1 MEQTKNTMIST
12 VNTLVNYTTNVTD
25 QSQQQMSGVVDTF
38 AGLMGT
44 VVGNFRQ
51 LSNGYAA
58 QLRAAMAEK
67 ATNTFSGNAM
77 LRASTLMRFQVYQDL
92 GILNFSVTP
101 WDPIGP
107 DDCMF
112 LGTVCAALLD
122 EDRLGMTLTS
132 GRYYICTPLGASISV
147 LSKNGS
153 FYNEDLVTWL
163 SYNATVPASAR
174 KPIKQR
180 CMSELPDVV
189 QRVGQNC
196 PQSQNCQCGNDQRCN
211 AWYSVHVNDTSPSLY
226 TGESVQ
232 MLVPMSFSL
241 VNTSS
246 PTPSLLAVVSDI
258 IASPMMEAYLSTL
271 GASPSTVVAI
281 VFNNS
286 KLIVAGYLGRKCA
299 ANETAPGDPSLP
311 PVSVLRSCDPGLRWA
326 GQWLAENRF
335 TINAWVSMEHAEA
348 VWDIFPITF
357 NNFFIVGTLLSEINA
372 AVDATNAQA
381 TSKLNAVRAEQLSQ
395 VAASGAATRAYVTT
409 LGAQNIATTQAM
421 EASFVAQLKG
431 LENASRA
438 VLASSQQSSTAHVQK
453 LTEEQTVQIN
463 AIQSKN
469 LDVMAMTT
477 GWTIAVV
484 VAILLVV
491 LCFSAWGTINV
502 TRTLTG
508 IIDLMEDVA
517 EMKVE
522 NLEVPQNSGVR
533 EVARIQAVFQVLI
546 RRLAEYKSY
555 IPAGLFEHGEPDAAG
570 NESGLDGRADGLRG
584 SISDR
589 SSQLPEVSQKEHK
602 PPPIVAQD
610 DGAIRKVGAL
620 GKAGRTSGP
629 VMKDVAVLS
638 VNVMGFIDVLKN
650 ANEGT
655 SKGIFN
661 DYVALVHTAASHGRG
676 NIDCI
681 LGDQIFVTFN
691 AHIPCS
697 DPAGSAVASALEMQ
711 RLLHTVRERLRFQIG
726 ISFGHVLS
734 GSVGYTKF
742 RSMAT
747 LGNPMK
753 VASMVSQ
760 MSGFESSAVLVDA
773 SVEEKMKY
781 VYDLRPVAMVHFP
794 QLRTLSGN
802 VPPNRFIFLV
812 QANRHLEEDE
822 WLYQVEKISPHSE
835 WQRAFEQVAA
845 AGTVE
850 EGRILLEKFL
860 AGHPQDTV
868 ALRLKDRLAT
878 WSPGIGQALWDRSE
892 HHYD

>member
-1 MEQTKNTMIST
+1 
-12 VNTLVNYTTNVTD
+12 
-25 QSQQQMSGVVDTF
+25 
-38 AGLMGT
+38 
-44 VVGNFRQ
+44 
-51 LSNGYAA
+51 
-58 QLRAAMAEK
+58 MAEK

-463 AIQSKN
+463 GIQSKN
-469 LDVMAMTT
+469 LHMMSITT

-484 VAILLVV
+484 VTILLVV
-491 LCFSAWGTINV
+491 LYFSAWGTINV

-697 DPAGSAVASALEMQ
+697 DPAGSAVAVAFEVRRQ
-711 RLLHTVRERLRFQIG
+711 LLLKVGSTLKFQMG
-726 ISFGHVLS
+726 ASFGRVFAS
-734 GSVGYTKF
+734 SVGYTKF
-742 RSMAT
+742 KSMVT
-747 LGNPMK
+747 VGCPVK
-753 VASMVSQ
+753 VASMLSHMPQFENGTILVNARLEERVKFTYTLCPVELAHTAHVKSFTDAVSKSQ
-760 MSGFESSAVLVDA
+760 VIFAVL
-773 SVEEKMKY
+773 SEK
-781 VYDLRPVAMVHFP
+781 
-794 QLRTLSGN
+794 
-802 VPPNRFIFLV
+802 
-812 QANRHLEEDE
+812 HLQEDE
-822 WLYQVEKISPHSE
+822 WLYQINANEDGETINWASTFSKL
-835 WQRAFEQVAA
+835 VAA
-845 AGTVE
+845 CSMQ
-850 EGRILLEKFL
+850 EGRSLLERYL
-860 AGHPQDTV
+860 VDHPDDGL
-868 ALRLKDRLAT
+868 ALRLRDRLPL
-878 WSPGIGQALWDRSE
+878 WVPGLGIPL
-892 HHYD
+892 

>member
-546 RRLAEYKSY
+546 HRLAEYKSY
-555 IPAGLFEHGEPDAAG
+555 IPAGLFEQEEPDAAVKE
-570 NESGLDGRADGLRG
+570 NELHGGADSERE
-584 SISDR
+584 SISIHGSTR
-589 SSQLPEVSQKEHK
+589 HLSEVSHEEHR
-602 PPPIVAQD
+602 PSCRLSVVQNRSICSINV
-610 DGAIRKVGAL
+610 L
-620 GKAGRTSGP
+620 SKAGRISDAVT
-629 VMKDVAVLS
+629 KDVAVLS

-650 ANEGT
+650 ANEGI

-661 DYVALVHTAASHGRG
+661 DYVTLVHTAASHGRG

-681 LGDQIFVTFN
+681 LGDQIFVTFK

-697 DPAGSAVASALEMQ
+697 DSAGSAVAVALE
-711 RLLHTVRERLRFQIG
+711 VRRQLFLKEGGTLKFQMG
-726 ISFGHVLS
+726 ASFGRVFAS
-734 GSVGYTKF
+734 SVGYAKF
-742 RSMAT
+742 KSMVT
-747 LGNPMK
+747 VGSPMK
-753 VASMVSQ
+753 EASLLSHMPQ
-760 MSGFESSAVLVDA
+760 FESGTILINARLEARVKFNHTLCPVELMHAPHMKSFTDTVSKSQVIYSVLG
-773 SVEEKMKY
+773 EK
-781 VYDLRPVAMVHFP
+781 
-794 QLRTLSGN
+794 
-802 VPPNRFIFLV
+802 
-812 QANRHLEEDE
+812 HLQEGE
-822 WLYQVEKISPHSE
+822 WLYQIHADTDGDE
-835 WQRAFEQVAA
+835 WASTFGKLVAA
-845 AGTVE
+845 CSVQ
-850 EGRILLEKFL
+850 EGQDLLDKYL
-860 AGHPQDTV
+860 ASNPCDKV
-868 ALRLKDRLAT
+868 ALRLRGRLPL
-878 WSPGIGQALWDRSE
+878 WVPGLGIPL
-892 HHYD
+892 